1 MMLKYLSERK
11 KEKIATIN
19 ERCLTHITIRFK
31 MLSNKYNK
39 NMPRPKGSPNKI
51 TAEIKDKLCEAAD
64 SIDVKE
70 MNKSERLKLIQ
81 ITIQYILPRLKQVE
95 DDTEEQPR
103 EFQLEIIN
111 SLSKNK
117 YLKRII

>member
-95 DDTEEQPR
+95 DDTEEQSKQ
-103 EFQLEIIN
+103 FQIEIIN
-111 SLSKNK
+111 SLSKN
-117 YLKRII
+117 

>member
-1 MMLKYLSERK
+1 
-11 KEKIATIN
+11 
-19 ERCLTHITIRFK
+19 
-31 MLSNKYNK
+31 
-39 NMPRPKGSPNKI
+39 
-51 TAEIKDKLCEAAD
+51 
-64 SIDVKE
+64 

>member
-51 TAEIKDKLCEAAD
+51 TAEIKDKLYEAAD

>member
-1 MMLKYLSERK
+1 MGRK
-11 KEKIATIN
+11 A
-19 ERCLTHITIRFK
+19 
-31 MLSNKYNK
+31 
-39 NMPRPKGSPNKI
+39 GVPNKI
-51 TAEIKDKLCEAAD
+51 TAEIKERLATILNEAMD
-64 SIDVKE
+64 SIDVKTLTV
-70 MNKSERLKLIQ
+70 SERLKLIQ
-81 ITIQYILPRLKQVE
+81 IGVQYVIPRLKQVE